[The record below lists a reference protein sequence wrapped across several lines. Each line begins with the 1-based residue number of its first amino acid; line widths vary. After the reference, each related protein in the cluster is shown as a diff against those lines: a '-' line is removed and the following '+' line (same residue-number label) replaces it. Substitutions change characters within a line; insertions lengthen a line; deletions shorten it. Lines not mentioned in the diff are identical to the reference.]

1 MKKNIQIYLISGFLG
16 SGKTTFLKQLLE
28 QNSNKR
34 VGVIVNEFGDIGI
47 DGTVLKKDGLE
58 MVEINN
64 GSIFCSCLKDSFV
77 KTLVAFLELP
87 IDILFI
93 EASGMADPSSMKLL
107 LSQLNTLL
115 ENKPEI
121 TQKYVYEGS
130 VCLVDA
136 ARFLEFCE
144 IFQPT
149 TNQVRKSSLVIVNK
163 VDEVSE
169 ERIEEIH
176 TKISE
181 LNNHAFIY
189 NTTFGRIPIE
199 IIENKVSPDGIFEGE
214 TTNTIM
220 NRPKTYILQLNEKY
234 DLDMMKQFSLEMS
247 ENVLRF
253 KGFFVTTSGDIAHA
267 DCVGDYV
274 KIEILTNEEI
284 ETENLHKIVMIG
296 NSGMEFADN
305 IKKAWGKYFA
315 DNKLIF
321 G

>member
-28 QNSNKR
+28 QNNGKKI
-34 VGVIVNEFGDIGI
+34 GVIVNEFGNIGI
-47 DGTVLKKDGLE
+47 DGTVLKKKQLE
-58 MVEINN
+58 IVEINN
-64 GSIFCSCLKDSFV
+64 GSIFCSCLKDNFV

-107 LSQLNTLL
+107 LGQLNALL

-121 TQKYVYEGS
+121 IRQYKYEGS
-130 VCLVDA
+130 ICLIDA

-163 VDEVSE
+163 VDEVAE
-169 ERIEEIH
+169 ERIEKIH
-176 TKISE
+176 TRISE

-189 NTTFGRIPIE
+189 NTTFGRIPIDM
-199 IIENKVSPDGIFEGE
+199 IENKVSPDGIFEGE

-220 NRPKTYILQLNEKY
+220 NRPKSYVLQLNEKY
-234 DLDMMKQFSLEMS
+234 DLDSMKQFSLEMS

-253 KGFFVTTSGDIAHA
+253 KGFFVTTSGNIAHA
-267 DCVGDYV
+267 DCVGDYI
-274 KIEILTNEEI
+274 KINILTNEEI
-284 ETENLHKIVMIG
+284 EVENLHKIVMIG
-296 NSGMEFADN
+296 NSGIDFKEN
-305 IKKAWGKYFA
+305 IKKVWDKYFA
-315 DNKLIF
+315 YNKLIF
-321 G
+321 V